1 MKSSLWNILA
11 AALLASCTAI
21 NQKDAFLTELAA
33 SKPFAV
39 FSDDFE
45 SGLGQWTQVSGSWTT
60 GAPAINGVALTSPG
74 GTTAAPYNL
83 TTANDIDLRGRSNCE
98 LKYDIRFDL
107 SATSGVGAQILYAG
121 NIVGEFKNTSGT
133 AAASSSS
140 QFLTRRFPLTADTT
154 GKLTILIQVPSGTAD
169 LRVDNLTVS
178 CNNTPTTSVT
188 IANDNLEGSTANWA
202 LQAAWASTAGNG
214 YLGSAGIQLP
224 FSAYQTTGVAGG
236 TRNAAFQPAL
246 NFSNRF
252 ACRLDFYYAINA
264 NSAANCLAV
273 EINGNNI
280 WSLCNVVQT
289 GNISRYLTAFEG
301 TSANALQFRCTD
313 TDVGAGRSIDCIF
326 DEFRVTCQQ

>member
-1 MKSSLWNILA
+1 MTRLPWIISSLAI
-11 AALLASCTAI
+11 LASCTAI
-21 NQKDAFLTELAA
+21 EQKDAFLDSLPRPV
-33 SKPFAV
+33 SNVV

-45 SGLGQWTQVSGSWTT
+45 NGLGQWNQLSGSWTT

-74 GTTAAPYNL
+74 GTTATPYNL
-83 TTANDIDLRGRSNCE
+83 TTTNDIDLRGRSNCE

-140 QFLTRRFPLTADTT
+140 QFLTRRVSLTADAT

-178 CNNTPTTSVT
+178 CNNAPTTSIT
-188 IANDNLEGSTANWA
+188 IAYDNLEGSTANWA
-202 LQAAWASTAGNG
+202 LQAAWASTASNG

-236 TRNAAFQPAL
+236 TRNAAYQPAL

-252 ACRLDFYYAINA
+252 ACRLDFYYSINA
-264 NSAANCLAV
+264 NNTQNCMAV

-280 WSLCNVVQT
+280 WTLCNVAQT

-313 TDVGAGRSIDCIF
+313 SDVGGGKSIDCIF